1 MQPWQTLYTK
11 LVQGWFC
18 CSRCWCRCVC
28 VLCRVGKTSGREAT
42 TQMTTATP
50 VLQIMLPMG
59 RTPTQVGTSE
69 NAYLC
74 TPAPFCWG
82 RSWYIVWSHFVK
94 YLLQLCQNLH
104 HTPPPPTPPQWGT
117 VDTEIKIPYV
127 ENPELTNALPLKSGE
142 GQYVV
147 WRRSVCSLAC
157 FAHCQELLPC
167 PYFYLPGAFTF
178 IFSSSPNPI
187 FFNCIGS
194 G

>member
-1 MQPWQTLYTK
+1 MC
-11 LVQGWFC
+11 V
-18 CSRCWCRCVC
+18 CVC

-104 HTPPPPTPPQWGT
+104 HTPPLPQWGT
-117 VDTEIKIPYV
+117 VDTEIKVPYV

-142 GQYVV
+142 GQYVALHALPTARNYFLV
-147 WRRSVCSLAC
+147 LISTFPVHSPSFFLLLQILYILTALVLANFRDAVSC
-157 FAHCQELLPC
+157 VDLWNKISDLLI
-167 PYFYLPGAFTF
+167 L
-178 IFSSSPNPI
+178 
-187 FFNCIGS
+187 
-194 G
+194 